1 MCTCID
7 GYRFLLFSQRT
18 QPRQDHVP
26 ENFNAAA
33 RELEVTLWWEYLAWD
48 DWNRIYFHVSHVP
61 HLEILSLAPLPRSKS
76 YVWHQD
82 QVPVTLAWIVSHR
95 LRLLWTSWT
104 RWQSFFSCHGSLK
117 CENSKMR
124 PITFSSEHAEA
135 YNKPWIRKRHPSSV
149 AVGILADLIW
159 FGPNFDTTNSGFV
172 QTWLPFHSPLC
183 QVRISYDGN
192 ARLTETA
199 RAVSCPPKDGWSS
212 GWLPG
217 STKSSCNQHL
227 QINSNNPM
235 RVQST
240 SKY

>member
-1 MCTCID
+1 MFHILRFYLLHPYPAQRAMCGTRI
-7 GYRFLLFSQRT
+7 RFLWPLLGLWATGWGCRG
-18 QPRQDHVP
+18 PHALDAV
-26 ENFNAAA
+26 FN
-33 RELEVTLWWEYLAWD
+33 T
-48 DWNRIYFHVSHVP
+48 
-61 HLEILSLAPLPRSKS
+61 
-76 YVWHQD
+76 
-82 QVPVTLAWIVSHR
+82 
-95 LRLLWTSWT
+95 
-104 RWQSFFSCHGSLK
+104 CHGSLK

-124 PITFSSEHAEA
+124 PITFSSAHAEA